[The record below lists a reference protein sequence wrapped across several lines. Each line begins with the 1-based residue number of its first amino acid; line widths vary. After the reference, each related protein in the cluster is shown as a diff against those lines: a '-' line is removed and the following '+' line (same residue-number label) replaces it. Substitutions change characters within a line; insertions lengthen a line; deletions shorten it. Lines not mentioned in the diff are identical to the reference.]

1 MEQAI
6 DTIKYRGFNINIY
19 PDYDPA
25 INPIEDWDMFASM
38 ACWHNRYQLG
48 HEQPKCDP
56 DEFMQD
62 LAIKADPIVEDKIYY
77 WEEGAGWAMLS
88 NKYPF
93 NDPDV
98 EPYTAINQS
107 NERIKSLIQKTID
120 KHYIILPLYLYDH
133 SGITISTSPFS
144 CPWDSGQV
152 GIIYI
157 SIKDVLK
164 EFSRKKMSK
173 QLRKKAIDL
182 MMAEVKTYDQYLTG
196 EVYGYMIEPTDR
208 NKSIECDDSCWG
220 FYGYDHE
227 KSGLM
232 EYSKNAIDCCIS
244 EYKDAVIA
252 NHNRRLQM
260 NSFMQSCWAY

>member
-1 MEQAI
+1 MEQPI
-6 DTIKYRGFNINIY
+6 ESIEYRGFNINIY
-19 PDYDPA
+19 SDFDP
-25 INPIEDWDMFASM
+25 INPIDDFDMFASM

-56 DEFMQD
+56 DEFMQE
-62 LAIKADPIVEDKIYY
+62 LAIKADPIIEDKIYY
-77 WEEGAGWAMLS
+77 WEDGDGWAMLS

-107 NERIKSLIQKTID
+107 NERIKSLIQKAID

-164 EFSRKKMSK
+164 EFNRKKMSK
-173 QLRKKAIDL
+173 KLRSKAINL
-182 MMAEVKTYDQYLTG
+182 MIAEVKTYDQYLTG
-196 EVYGYMIEPTDR
+196 EVYGYLIEPTDK

-232 EYSKNAIDCCIS
+232 EYAKNAIDCAIS
-244 EYKDAVIA
+244 EYKKEVIA
-252 NHNRRLQM
+252 NHLRRLQL
-260 NSFMQSCWAY
+260 NSFMQCCWAY